1 MAFTRNIAVLLC
13 LAVFAPSLAQA
24 QLHALSPVAIAQ
36 NFDVAVSL
44 EDLAVPPVARTPEP
58 VFRRGDFTGIPDYA
72 FAYLNDLNV
81 KLIDASA
88 GSVDVVIFSIT
99 LKDNPEALLRAA
111 ARGVKVRVLL
121 DEAHVYAKPDP
132 QITRLLQAP
141 GVEVR
146 TLRGTRA
153 YGVNHNKILLCD
165 RAAAAVGSYN
175 WTFGATFSNHEN
187 TLVARQPAHV
197 GGYVNY
203 FEWMWAKAR
212 TPAQGPSPELPEGY
226 YGPPPQDPAP
236 ALSLNGIPVPAYL
249 FSPGSRSEERLAGLI
264 DAARTSVDAVTFT
277 FSSRTLADA
286 LLRAKQRGVKVRF
299 LTDKNMGRTAYLAK
313 FLFDNGVPMRW
324 GIGRNNKGAL
334 HNKFLILDGRILQT
348 GSFNWTINAS
358 KNSFENMIFTAD
370 PAAVKAYQ
378 GTYDGLYDGAA
389 VPAAEEFQI
398 EPYSE

>member
-1 MAFTRNIAVLLC
+1 MASIRNIAVLLC
-13 LAVFAPSLAQA
+13 LAVAPSLAQA
-24 QLHALSPVAIAQ
+24 QLRTLSPGILTQ
-36 NFDVAVSL
+36 NFDAAVSL
-44 EDLAVPPVARTPEP
+44 EDLAVPPVALTPAP
-58 VFRRGDFTGIPDYA
+58 VFRAGDFTGIPEFA

-81 KLIDASA
+81 KLIDAA
-88 GSVDVVIFSIT
+88 AESVDVVIFSIT

-111 ARGVKVRVLL
+111 GRGVKVRLIL

-132 QITRLLQAP
+132 QVTRLLQAP

-153 YGVNHNKILLCD
+153 YGVNHNKILVCD

-197 GGYVNY
+197 SGYVDY

-226 YGPPPQDPAP
+226 YGLPPQDPAP
-236 ALSLNGIPVPAYL
+236 ALSLNGVPVPAYL

-277 FSSRTLADA
+277 FSSKTLADA

-313 FLFDNGVPMRW
+313 FVFDNGVPMRW
-324 GIGRNNKGAL
+324 GIGRNGKGAL
-334 HNKFLILDGRILQT
+334 HNKFLILDGRVLQT
-348 GSFNWTINAS
+348 GSFNWTVNAS
-358 KNSFENMIFTAD
+358 KNSFENMIFTGD

-378 GTYDGLYDGAA
+378 GTYDWLYNGAA
-389 VPAAEEFQI
+389 PPTAAEFQI
-398 EPYSE
+398 EPAAE